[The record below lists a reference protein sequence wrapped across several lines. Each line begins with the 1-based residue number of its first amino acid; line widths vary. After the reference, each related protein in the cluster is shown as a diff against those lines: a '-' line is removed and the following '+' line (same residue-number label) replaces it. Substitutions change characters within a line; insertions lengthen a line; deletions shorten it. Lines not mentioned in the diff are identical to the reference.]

1 MPHVIARKPGPQRLQ
16 FGQSEA
22 RRLTDEVKREAAS
35 LWRTLVD
42 LHDRGAHTV
51 LGYSSW
57 HAYCKAEFGF
67 GPSHSYRLLDAGRIA
82 AVVPHV
88 GNEAQAR
95 PLVPLLRDH
104 GEQAVIDVVR
114 EVFEQHGER
123 APAAQLKRA
132 VAARMAVEIPSE
144 SDHVLL
150 VAVEPDSKLGQV
162 YSLGAHWLICGD
174 ARDPAVLASLL
185 EAELASMV
193 WTDPPYGV
201 NYVGKTPDALTIEN
215 DVPDGLRERLVAA
228 WNAATPVLARSA
240 PFYVAGP
247 SGALALEFL
256 ASFGEAGWDYEQDL
270 VWVNHRFVLGRRNY
284 HSRHEPIYHGHA
296 HGPHVGRMAAGR
308 PCRYGGDDADTIF
321 EVNSP
326 QVSREHPTM
335 KPPELIARHLVNSS
349 RPGEI
354 VLDPFAGSGSTMV
367 AAHHT
372 GRCAYMV
379 ELDPGY
385 CDVIRARWHKVKTDE
400 VRPRG

>member
-1 MPHVIARKPGPQRLQ
+1 MSRVTDCKPARQRLQ
-16 FGQSEA
+16 FGLVEA
-22 RRLTDEVKREAAS
+22 RRRTDGAKREAAS

-42 LHDRGAHTV
+42 LHDCGAHTV

-67 GPSHSYRLLDAGRIA
+67 GPSHSYRLLDAGRVA
-82 AVVPHV
+82 EVVPQV

-104 GEQAVIDVVR
+104 GEQAVIEVVR
-114 EVFEQHGER
+114 EVFAQHGER

-144 SDHVLL
+144 SDQVIS
-150 VAVEPDSKLGQV
+150 VALEPDSKLGQV
-162 YSLGAHWLICGD
+162 YSLGLHRLICGD
-174 ARDPAVLASLL
+174 ARDPDVLASLL
-185 EAELASMV
+185 ETELASMV

-201 NYVGKTPDALTIEN
+201 NYVGKTADALTIEN
-215 DVPDGLRERLVAA
+215 DVADGLRERLVAA

-247 SGALALEFL
+247 SGPLALEFL

-270 VWVNHRFVLGRRNY
+270 VWVKHRFVLGRRNY
-284 HSRHEPIYHGHA
+284 HSRHESIYHGHA
-296 HGPHVGRMAAGR
+296 PGPHVGRMAAGR
-308 PCRYGGDDADTIF
+308 PCWYGGDDADTIF

-335 KPPELIARHLVNSS
+335 KPPELIARHLGNSS

-367 AAHHT
+367 AAHYT
-372 GRCAYMV
+372 GRRACMV

-385 CDVIRARWHKVKTDE
+385 CDGIRARWHKLETDE
-400 VRPRG
+400 VRRPG